1 MQAFL
6 DVLRSF
12 FGKCGSFFYWVGKF
26 YSWFVGAFLKSIG
39 GTVFIML
46 TVIFTIVKFAW
57 AIGRRVVEAI
67 DAANIA
73 GGAAMGAAGTPS
85 PERLQ
90 TTEFMNFINF
100 CFPLEEFFNLTITY
114 LGILS
119 ACILYK
125 ALKKWI
131 PTVAT

>member
-26 YSWFVGAFLKSIG
+26 FSWFFNAFLRSIV

-67 DAANIA
+67 DAANLA
-73 GGAAMGAAGTPS
+73 GNTAMDAAGTSS
-85 PERLQ
+85 PAQLQ
-90 TTEFMNFINF
+90 TTEFMSFVNF
-100 CFPLEEFFNLTITY
+100 CFPLEEIFNLTITY

-125 ALKKWI
+125 AIKKWI
-131 PTVAT
+131 PGVAT